1 MQKDTAVKASWLVL
15 FFIMCDKMN
24 TDNVIVSFKNYL
36 LSLSGLSY
44 KNMKANFIVWLNV
57 VEI

>member
-15 FFIMCDKMN
+15 AFIMCDKMN
-24 TDNVIVSFKNYL
+24 TDNVIVSFKN
-36 LSLSGLSY
+36 
-44 KNMKANFIVWLNV
+44 MKANFIVWLNV